1 MARDGS
7 IDVDVRGFMTLSDQ
21 IAFDKATTKG
31 QRRSITRQALR
42 PLRRAVQQG
51 YRRSVRENRRHAEL
65 AVKAIAWKN
74 SYGGSVAMNS
84 MGRREVY
91 KVKEDPKRAK
101 KRRTRP
107 TQRTIEMRS
116 YYGRSASYLLRWVN
130 AGTGPRRTKGERQ
143 RPLGARKRKLVM
155 SGQATGIMPASP
167 FFEQAAKSQRDT
179 VIRISM
185 SLIRKYI
192 EMAAERNR

>member
-1 MARDGS
+1 MARDES
-7 IDVDVRGFMTLSDQ
+7 IDVDMRGFMTLADQ
-21 IAFDKATTKG
+21 IAFEKATTPG

-42 PLRRAVQQG
+42 PMRRAIQQG

-65 AVKAIAWKN
+65 AVKATAWKN
-74 SYGGSVAMNS
+74 SYGGSVAINS
-84 MGRREVY
+84 MGRRAVY
-91 KVKEDPKRAK
+91 KLKDDPKKAK
-101 KRRTRP
+101 NRRTRP

-155 SGQATGIMPASP
+155 SGQDTGSMPARP
-167 FFEQAAKSQRDT
+167 FFEPAAKSQRET
-179 VIRISM
+179 AMRISM
-185 SLIRKYI
+185 ALIRKHI
-192 EMAAERNR
+192 ELAAERNK

>member
-1 MARDGS
+1 M
-7 IDVDVRGFMTLSDQ
+7 DVRGFMTLADQ
-21 IAFDKATTKG
+21 IAFEKATTPG

-42 PLRRAVQQG
+42 PMRRAIQQG

-74 SYGGSVAMNS
+74 SYGGSVAINS
-84 MGRREVY
+84 LGRRVAY
-91 KVKEDPKRAK
+91 KLKDDPKKAK

-155 SGQATGIMPASP
+155 SGQDTGSMPARP

-179 VIRISM
+179 AIRISM
-185 SLIRKYI
+185 ALIRKHI
-192 EMAAERNR
+192 ELAAERNK

>member
-1 MARDGS
+1 M
-7 IDVDVRGFMTLSDQ
+7 DVRGFMTLADQ
-21 IAFDKATTKG
+21 IAFEKATTPG

-42 PLRRAVQQG
+42 PMRRALQQG

-74 SYGGSVAMNS
+74 SYGGSVAINS
-84 MGRREVY
+84 MGRRVVY
-91 KVKEDPKRAK
+91 KLKDDPKKAK
-101 KRRTRP
+101 TRRTRP

-155 SGQATGIMPASP
+155 SGQDTGSMPARP

-179 VIRISM
+179 AMRISM
-185 SLIRKYI
+185 ALIRKHI
-192 EMAAERNR
+192 ELAAERNK

>member
-1 MARDGS
+1 MARDES
-7 IDVDVRGFMTLSDQ
+7 IDVDVRGFMTLADQ
-21 IAFDKATTKG
+21 IAFEKATTPG

-42 PLRRAVQQG
+42 PMRRAIQQG

-65 AVKAIAWKN
+65 AVKATAWKN
-74 SYGGSVAMNS
+74 SYGGSVAINS
-84 MGRREVY
+84 MGRRAVY
-91 KVKEDPKRAK
+91 KLKDGPKKAK

-116 YYGRSASYLLRWVN
+116 YYGRSASFLLRWVN

-155 SGQATGIMPASP
+155 SGQDTGSMPARP

-179 VIRISM
+179 AMRISM
-185 SLIRKYI
+185 ALIRKHI
-192 EMAAERNR
+192 ELAAERNK

>member
-1 MARDGS
+1 MARDES
-7 IDVDVRGFMTLSDQ
+7 IDVDVRGFMTLADQ
-21 IAFDKATTKG
+21 IAFEKATTPG

-42 PLRRAVQQG
+42 PMRRALQQG

-74 SYGGSVAMNS
+74 SYGGSVAINS
-84 MGRREVY
+84 MGRRVVY
-91 KVKEDPKRAK
+91 KLKDDPKKAK
-101 KRRTRP
+101 TRRTRP

-155 SGQATGIMPASP
+155 SGQDTGSMPARP

-179 VIRISM
+179 AMRISM
-185 SLIRKYI
+185 ALIRKHI
-192 EMAAERNR
+192 ELAAERNK

>member
-1 MARDGS
+1 MARDES
-7 IDVDVRGFMTLSDQ
+7 IDVDVRGFMTLADQ
-21 IAFDKATTKG
+21 IAFEKATTPG

-42 PLRRAVQQG
+42 PVRRAVQQG

-74 SYGGSVAMNS
+74 SYGGSVAINS
-84 MGRREVY
+84 MGRRAVY
-91 KVKEDPKRAK
+91 KLKDDPKKAK
-101 KRRTRP
+101 NRRTRP

-155 SGQATGIMPASP
+155 SGQATGSMPARP
-167 FFEQAAKSQRDT
+167 FFEPAAKSQRDT
-179 VIRISM
+179 AMRISM
-185 SLIRKYI
+185 ALIRKHI
-192 EMAAERNR
+192 ELAAERNK